1 MDGAALRNLLMK
13 SRAKVSIFAYD
24 PPRFVH
30 AKLVAVIKGKRA
42 RLLSGSANLSRA
54 ALTSSMSG
62 ETWANTEAGV
72 LNDATASEVRDLFQ
86 PPGLDPRT
94 LVLPIDSGGDERQRL
109 VLLARSAAAAL
120 PNPAL
125 CASGLFGFFPL
136 GIGLLKRQIGFMWR
150 GDPLEQGRKGGS
162 HSEPIAFSQ

>member
-94 LVLPIDSGGDERQRL
+94 HSTCAADRQR
-109 VLLARSAAAAL
+109 
-120 PNPAL
+120 
-125 CASGLFGFFPL
+125 
-136 GIGLLKRQIGFMWR
+136 WR
-150 GDPLEQGRKGGS
+150 
-162 HSEPIAFSQ
+162 